1 MFLSLASCETID
13 MTFSFFEPMP
23 LAPQLLLLILL
34 LSSQQCR
41 KRTSGPSLLS
51 STWFPA
57 LAFPPLEGTLVA
69 QGSRESWQALTD
81 ATDMVA
87 GPVAV
92 HAERTRL
99 GAAMAVEPWWA
110 D

>member
-1 MFLSLASCETID
+1 
-13 MTFSFFEPMP
+13 MTFSFFEPVP
-23 LAPQLLLLILL
+23 LAAQLLFLFSHMCRSVPNSVEREPLDL
-34 LSSQQCR
+34 LS
-41 KRTSGPSLLS
+41 LS
-51 STWFPA
+51 APWCPA

-92 HAERTRL
+92 HTERARL
-99 GAAMAVEPWWA
+99 AAAMAVEPWWA